1 MTNETTM
8 PLQKL
13 IVFCNGFCL
22 FSNPAKYAT
31 VIGKR
36 DKEQGPKLVKNPPV
50 KTISSVRGVGLF
62 RPLLIICSPW
72 RVKSESIKLMEE
84 MFNKSVSHQVV
95 ISDYLDKSQL
105 EEFLTNKSED
115 SIDDLTNKAAMSK
128 LEIIE
133 FPP

>member
-13 IVFCNGFCL
+13 IVFCKGFCL

-36 DKEQGPKLVKNPPV
+36 DNEQGPKLVKSPPV

-62 RPLLIICSPW
+62 RPLLIICSP
-72 RVKSESIKLMEE
+72 
-84 MFNKSVSHQVV
+84 
-95 ISDYLDKSQL
+95 
-105 EEFLTNKSED
+105 
-115 SIDDLTNKAAMSK
+115 
-128 LEIIE
+128 
-133 FPP
+133 